1 MRYRVYSTVVK
12 YELHINS
19 QILRVNLSEQKV
31 RFFIP
36 IISYQE
42 HCPRLLGTILLRLLT
57 VERGRTGGGLGGNCL
72 FNFWRHVRFQ
82 QNAQLKF
89 ASVVLDSVLGQLE
102 PSTASLDCVLDS
114 LQF

>member
-1 MRYRVYSTVVK
+1 MRYRGVYAVVK

-57 VERGRTGGGLGGNCL
+57 VERGRIGGGLGGYGL
-72 FNFWRHVRFQ
+72 SNFWRQVRFQ
-82 QNAQLKF
+82 HNAQLRF
-89 ASVVLDSVLGQLE
+89 ASVVLDSVH
-102 PSTASLDCVLDS
+102 
-114 LQF
+114 